1 MEESKKYS
9 KLLSQLIAD
18 KFYIYGNHSKKNLA
32 FHGIPNEQL
41 EISGCSRYDI
51 LFEERKNTKEDYIL
65 LIGSGIPSTAFS
77 YYLSNSVILE
87 WGKMLRSV
95 FAALKELNEKVIIKR
110 HPALYQNQ
118 EIIKFQPLAKEF
130 LPDAKIYKNKNTY
143 KLLLNAKIVVSM
155 LSSVVT
161 EAIILDKPVI
171 IPRHIKHDFG
181 PPYMATNAVLNINKP
196 EDALTVIKKALYDN
210 KVKAEL
216 KIGREKFL
224 KENFEY
230 IGNAT
235 EKTVELLEDILKK

>member
-1 MEESKKYS
+1 MKESKKYS

-51 LFEERKNTKEDYIL
+51 LFEERENTKEDYIL
-65 LIGSGIPSTAFS
+65 LMGSGIPSTAFS

-87 WGKMLRSV
+87 WEKMLRSV
-95 FAALKELNEKVIIKR
+95 FAALKELNEEVIIKR
-110 HPALYQNQ
+110 HPGQNQ

-143 KLLLNAKIVVSM
+143 ELLSKAKIVVSM

-196 EDALTVIKKALYDN
+196 EDALTVIKKALYDD

-230 IGNAT
+230 RGNAT